1 MLRFNTMLCA
11 AGFLSTTLL
20 SVNGAS
26 IPSRSI
32 SSTSCPELN
41 GTFFIDQPGLYP
53 ENVDFDPNSCR
64 LYIRY
69 DTHFHQD
76 AATQTQLTMP

>member
-1 MLRFNTMLCA
+1 MLRSNAILCA
-11 AGFLSTTLL
+11 AGFLFTTLL

-32 SSTSCPELN
+32 SSAPCPELN
-41 GTFFIDQPGLYP
+41 GTFFVDQPGLYP

-69 DTHFHQD
+69 DTNFLQD
-76 AATQTQLTMP
+76 AATQTQLTVP